1 MPYFHSAG
9 HTFYAKWAQMEEFK
23 EKMDTTD
30 YKKLSEVQQWWGNK
44 PDPTEWGWFMKD
56 GRLNPLPSTLPAA
69 SEELLKLIPCNCKI
83 TLTRDSEEDA
93 NARRQT
99 FTVQSFVP
107 LCLVETCKNSA
118 SPTSGFED
126 DDDDE

>member
-1 MPYFHSAG
+1 MRTSTNKCSSFTAFTSCLTSSP
-9 HTFYAKWAQMEEFK
+9 TVVE
-23 EKMDTTD
+23 
-30 YKKLSEVQQWWGNK
+30 NK

-56 GRLNPLPSTLPAA
+56 GRLNPVPSTLPAA

-83 TLTRDSEEDA
+83 TLTRDSEQDA

-126 DDDDE
+126 DDDE